1 MGTLGF
7 SISDFKSN
15 MDQRGVVRS
24 HSYMILINPPPA
36 LQSYDA
42 AQLTLRC
49 DSINMP
55 GYNLMTQDGLYRYG
69 YGPAEVMP
77 YNVAFTPVTASF
89 IIDRAASQYTFF
101 NLWMNEIF
109 DMDMQGGIVRND
121 PTVVPDRPQGPQPY
135 EVGYKDNYSTTMNLF
150 VYNETTDRVI
160 ELTFQETYPVLMQD
174 TMLSWADVGNV
185 IRIQMT
191 FAYKT
196 FYMKTIERLADD
208 ITLPTEVRRAL
219 STPTGPNSLPLQPA
233 VYYPRQRDPFNTPPT
248 FT

>member
-7 SISDFKSN
+7 SISDFKNN

-24 HSYMILINPPPA
+24 HSYMLLINPPPA
-36 LQSYDA
+36 LQSYDT

-55 GYNLMTQDGLYRYG
+55 GFNLMTQDGLYRYG

-77 YNVAFTPVTASF
+77 YNVAFAPVTASF

-109 DMDMQGGIVRND
+109 DMDMQGGILRND
-121 PTVVPDRPQGPQPY
+121 PAADSKQPY
-135 EVGYKDNYSTTMNLF
+135 EVGYKDNYATTMNMF

-160 ELTFQETYPVLMQD
+160 ELTFQEAYPFLMQD
-174 TMLSWADVGNV
+174 TTLSWADQGNV
-185 IRIQMT
+185 LRIQMS

-196 FYMKTIERLADD
+196 FYMKTVDRLADD
-208 ITLPTEVRRAL
+208 ITIPTQVREAL
-219 STPTGPNSLPLQPA
+219 APPANRRVEPA
-233 VYYPRQRDPFNTPPT
+233 VFYPPPQPT
-248 FT
+248 RPETIA